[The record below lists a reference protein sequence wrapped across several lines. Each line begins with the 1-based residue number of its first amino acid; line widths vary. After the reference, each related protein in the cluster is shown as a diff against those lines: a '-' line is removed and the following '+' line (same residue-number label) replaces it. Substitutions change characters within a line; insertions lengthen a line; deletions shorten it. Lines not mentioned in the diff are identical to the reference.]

1 VTAIVYGFMFAL
13 IALVIKVGVTAF
25 GAPVKGIVESLSA
38 SSLQLKG
45 EVKW

>member
-13 IALVIKVGVTAF
+13 IALVIIVGVAAF
-25 GAPVKGIVESLSA
+25 GAPVKGIVELLSA